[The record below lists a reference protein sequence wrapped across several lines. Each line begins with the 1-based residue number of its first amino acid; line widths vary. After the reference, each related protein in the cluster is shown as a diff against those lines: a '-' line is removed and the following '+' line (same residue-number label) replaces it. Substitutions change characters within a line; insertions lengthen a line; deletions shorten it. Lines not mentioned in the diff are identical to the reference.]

1 MGAFAVKR
9 DVIKLGDIDLEVHEV
24 GEGPPLLF
32 LHSGQGFVP
41 DQAFVGMLAK
51 RYRLIAPSHP
61 GFGASSLPDWLD
73 SIDDIAHIYLELMD
87 RLDLPRAMMV
97 GCSIGGWIAADL
109 ASKAPE
115 RVEKLV
121 LVGPEGVKL
130 GSPLKLDIPDI
141 FAMSEEE
148 SAKLRFHDP
157 AKERIDLKKLSE
169 EQLRIIARNNETLA
183 LLVWEPYMHNPKLKH
198 RLHRLDMPVLF
209 MRGESDGLISADYLA
224 KYAKLVP
231 HARIETIAAAGH
243 LPQVEQPEAFVAKVT
258 SFLEQG
264 V

>member
-1 MGAFAVKR
+1 MV
-9 DVIKLGDIDLEVHEV
+9 KLGDIDLELHEV
-24 GEGPPLLF
+24 GSGPPLLF

-61 GFGASSLPDWLD
+61 GFGKSSLPDWLD
-73 SIDDIAHIYLELMD
+73 AVDDIAHVYLELMD
-87 RLDLPRAMMV
+87 RLDLRAAKV
-97 GCSIGGWIAADL
+97 IGCSIGGWIAADL

-121 LVGPEGVKL
+121 LVGPVGVKT
-130 GSPLKLDIPDI
+130 GGPFKLDIPDI
-141 FAMSEEE
+141 FALSQDQMMK
-148 SAKLRFHDP
+148 ALFHDP
-157 AKERIDLKKLSE
+157 AKGRPDLSKLSQ
-169 EQLRIIARNNETLA
+169 EQLTVMARNRETTA

-209 MRGESDGLISADYLA
+209 MRGESDGLVSAEYLVR
-224 KYAKLVP
+224 YAKLVP

-243 LPQVEQPEAFVAKVT
+243 SPQFEQPEAFVAAVT

-264 V
+264 A

>member
-1 MGAFAVKR
+1 M
-9 DVIKLGDIDLEVHEV
+9 IKLGDIDLELHEV
-24 GEGPPLLF
+24 GNGPTLLF

-61 GFGASSLPDWLD
+61 GFGKSSLPDWLD
-73 SIDDIAHIYLELMD
+73 SVDDIAHAYLELMD
-87 RLDLPRAMMV
+87 RLDLRAAKVM

-115 RVEKLV
+115 RVEKLI
-121 LVGPEGVKL
+121 LVAPEGVKT
-130 GSPLKLDIPDI
+130 GSPFKLDIPDI
-141 FAMSEEE
+141 FAMSQEQMMK
-148 SAKLRFHDP
+148 ALFHDP
-157 AKERIDLKKLSE
+157 AKGRVDLSKLSQ
-169 EQLRIIARNNETLA
+169 EQLTIMARNRETTA

-198 RLHRLDMPVLF
+198 RLHRLAMPVLF
-209 MRGESDGLISADYLA
+209 MRGESDGLVSAEYLA

-243 LPQVEQPEAFVAKVT
+243 APQFEQPEAFVAAVT

-264 V
+264 A